1 MAAVQQKSVM
11 KFEARLG
18 VKCEYDTRKCGQLCS
33 GQSGPAR
40 HARSAPRSEHRGSGS
55 GAPLPVW
62 RVGGGRGEKAE
73 LGHKLCRPAQPSPAA
88 HRGEILTKK
97 VKFN

>member
-40 HARSAPRSEHRGSGS
+40 HARSAPHSEHRGSGS

-62 RVGGGRGEKAE
+62 RVGGGGGEKAE
-73 LGHKLCRPAQPSPAA
+73 LGHKLCRPHCPAQPSCPP
-88 HRGEILTKK
+88 RRNINKES
-97 VKFN
+97 